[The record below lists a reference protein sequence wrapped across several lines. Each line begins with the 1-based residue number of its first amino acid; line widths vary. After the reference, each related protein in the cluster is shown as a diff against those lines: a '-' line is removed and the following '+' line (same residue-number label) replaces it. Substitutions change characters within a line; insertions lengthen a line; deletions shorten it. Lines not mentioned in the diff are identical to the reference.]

1 MLKFLCT
8 SQHVNYLGNI
18 SEVIRYTGQCY
29 LLYLAF
35 LFCGCLVFFNAG
47 SIKLLSLL
55 SLEIVVV
62 KFCLVLDPNV
72 CFQSRVEDGMIEVKQ
87 NVIWNVFAVILP
99 E

>member
-1 MLKFLCT
+1 MLFIIP
-8 SQHVNYLGNI
+8 GI
-18 SEVIRYTGQCY
+18 
-29 LLYLAF
+29 
-35 LFCGCLVFFNAG
+35 LVLWCFFFFFNAG